1 MGRRPNEVRPASHK
15 VRADAGDYY
24 TLWYAPEKKD
34 FDGKFRAI
42 KVEIAQHAYQLRYRK
57 GYWAI
62 PRGPAVAMSP
72 AAAQL
77 ITGFQNGS
85 LKSSSTPDV
94 HADLLLAPS
103 GEYSVPVSA
112 SISGNRIP
120 LEKEG
125 DGYRARMTVILVAR
139 DSQENLLS
147 VS

>member
-1 MGRRPNEVRPASHK
+1 MVFARDSSTQLNA
-15 VRADAGDYY
+15 
-24 TLWYAPEKKD
+24 TEKKA
-34 FDGKFRAI
+34 FDGKFRSV
-42 KVEIAQHAYQLRYRK
+42 KVETPQHAYQLRYRK

-103 GEYSVPVSA
+103 GEYSAPVSV
-112 SISGNRIP
+112 SILGNRIP
-120 LEKEG
+120 LEKEN
-125 DGYRARMTVILVAR
+125 DGYKAR
-139 DSQENLLS
+139 
-147 VS
+147 